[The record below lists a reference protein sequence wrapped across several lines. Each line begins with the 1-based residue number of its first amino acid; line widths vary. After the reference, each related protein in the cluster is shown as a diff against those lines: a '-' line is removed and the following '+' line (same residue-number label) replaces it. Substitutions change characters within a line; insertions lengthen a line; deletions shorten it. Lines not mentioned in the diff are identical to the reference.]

1 MRSLREFRSTAYG
14 LPDLLPWAA
23 LVDNGIILT
32 KSGGFLAAW
41 EYRGPDLDSA
51 TPEELHAM
59 ASRLNSTL
67 KLGDGWTIHGD
78 AIRAPAP
85 GYAPVG
91 AFPDRTTRLIDD
103 WRRRMHEGTSA
114 GFASRYVL
122 TVTWHP
128 MPDAAARVADLFVE
142 GRAQGT
148 ATRQLERFRD
158 QVREIEGRLSS
169 LVKIRRLSDERDEYT
184 SVLSSPLLSHLE
196 HCATL
201 SSAAR
206 PVRMPEVPMYL
217 DAILGNHDFLTGFV
231 PRIGPRSLACIALV
245 GLPSHSAPGILDFLS
260 RLPVAYRWSNRFIYL
275 DPGRAEK
282 LLNQYRSR
290 WAQKR
295 KSLMN
300 LLRENAGGQA
310 THINADA
317 DRMAADAVQALAE
330 TSSGMVQYGYY
341 TSVLILSDADTQML
355 DDAAREVAKLIEHR
369 GFGVR
374 VEDVNAV
381 EAYLGSLPGN
391 TSVNVRRPLIHTL
404 NLAHLLPFT
413 AVWAGPDFHSCPF
426 YPKDSPPLLYARTDG
441 STPFRLSLHAG
452 DLGHTV
458 ILGPTGS
465 GKSTLLATLVAQ
477 HFRYPRAQVFA
488 FDKGYS
494 LLPLCW
500 ASGGE
505 HYDIAGDSDGVEL
518 AFCPLGQV
526 HETSEQA
533 WAAEWIE
540 ELCILQGATIT
551 PQHRQEIFRA
561 IMQLGASTTD
571 MRQRTL
577 TNFLV
582 LLQDQN
588 LRDALK
594 AYTLRGM
601 AGQLLDAEE
610 DSLRSDP
617 FQVFEMEHLLYRGE
631 KLVLPVLTYLFHR
644 IEQRFKGQ
652 PTLLVLDEAW
662 VMLAHPVFK
671 AKIREWLKVLRKANV
686 AVVFA
691 TQSLTDLVRSGIADV
706 VFESCPT
713 KILLPNTE
721 AQTEGSRLLYEGIG
735 LNRRQIE
742 ILAMATPKRQYYMI
756 HPDGRRLFELGL
768 SGPELAFVGSSGKE
782 DIARIRVLRG
792 EFGEHWPAAWLRER
806 GHLGAAEWWESYRSD
821 S

>member
-1 MRSLREFRSTAYG
+1 
-14 LPDLLPWAA
+14 
-23 LVDNGIILT
+23 VDDGIVLT

-51 TPEELHAM
+51 TPEELHTM
-59 ASRLNSTL
+59 AARLNSAL

-78 AIRAPAP
+78 ALRAVAS
-85 GYAPVG
+85 GYAPPG
-91 AFPDRTTRLIDD
+91 AFPDRTTSLIDD
-103 WRRRMHEGTSA
+103 VRRRMHDGSAA

-122 TVTWHP
+122 SVTWHP
-128 MPDAAARVADLFVE
+128 LPDAAARAADLFVE
-142 GRAQGT
+142 GRAPGT
-148 ATRQLERFRD
+148 ATRQLARFREHLT
-158 QVREIEGRLSS
+158 EIEGRLSS
-169 LVKIRRLSDERDEYT
+169 LLKIHRLREEAHAEVGST
-184 SVLSSPLLSHLE
+184 VSPLLAHLE
-196 HCATL
+196 QCVTL
-201 SSAAR
+201 APQGRS
-206 PVRMPEVPMYL
+206 VQMPEVPMYL

-231 PRIGPRSLACIALV
+231 PRIGQRHLACIALV
-245 GLPSHSAPGILDFLS
+245 GMPTHSAPGILDFLS
-260 RLPVAYRWSNRFIYL
+260 RLSVAYRWSNRFIYL
-275 DPGRAEK
+275 DPGRAERI
-282 LLNQYRSR
+282 LNQYRSR

-300 LLRENAGGQA
+300 LLRENAGGQV

-330 TSSGMVQYGYY
+330 ASSGMVQYGYY
-341 TSVLILSDADTQML
+341 SSVLILSHTDTHVL
-355 DDAAREVAKLIEHR
+355 DDSAREVAKLIENR

-374 VEDVNAV
+374 IEDVNAV

-391 TSVNVRRPLIHTL
+391 ASANVRRPLIHTL
-404 NLAHLLPFT
+404 NLSHLLPFT
-413 AVWAGPDFHSCPF
+413 AVWAGPDRQPCPF
-426 YPKDSPPLLYARTDG
+426 YLKDSPPLLYARTDG

-465 GKSTLLATLVAQ
+465 GKSTLLATIVAQ
-477 HFRYPRAQVFA
+477 HFRYRKAQVFA

-500 ASGGE
+500 AAGGE
-505 HYDIAGDSDGVEL
+505 HYDIAGEVEGVEL

-526 HETSEQA
+526 SEASEQS
-533 WAAEWIE
+533 WAAEWLE
-540 ELCILQGATIT
+540 ELCVLQGASIT
-551 PQHRQEIFRA
+551 PQHRQEIYRA
-561 IMQLGASTTD
+561 VVQLGASTTES
-571 MRQRTL
+571 RQRTL

-582 LLQDQN
+582 LLQDQS

-601 AGQLLDAEE
+601 AGQLLDAEK

-617 FQVFEMEHLLYRGE
+617 FQVFEMEHLLNRGD

-644 IEQRFKGQ
+644 IEQRFGGQ
-652 PTLLVLDEAW
+652 PTLLILDEAW

-691 TQSLTDLVRSGIADV
+691 TQSLSDLGRSGIADV

-713 KILLPNTE
+713 KILLPNAE
-721 AQTEGSRLLYEGIG
+721 AQTEGSRTLYEAIG

-742 ILAMATPKRQYYMI
+742 ILAVATPKRQYYMI

-768 SGPELAFVGSSGKE
+768 TGPELAFVGAAGKE
-782 DIARIRVLRG
+782 DLARIRLLRREWG
-792 EFGEHWPAAWLRER
+792 ERWPAEWLREL
-806 GHLGAAEWWESYRSD
+806 GHADAAHLWESYRSE